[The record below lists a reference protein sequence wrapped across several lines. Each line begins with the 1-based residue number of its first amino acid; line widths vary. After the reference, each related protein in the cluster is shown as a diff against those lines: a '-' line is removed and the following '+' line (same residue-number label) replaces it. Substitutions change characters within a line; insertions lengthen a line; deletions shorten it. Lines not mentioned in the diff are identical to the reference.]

1 MNFVTGWQLLR
12 HGEDGPVQLQ
22 VQLREDPAAKSPAL
36 HRVRG
41 ASGREEKHQLAVR
54 RILGLR
60 IPGLDLLQS
69 SKLQY
74 LGHN

>member
-1 MNFVTGWQLLR
+1 M
-12 HGEDGPVQLQ
+12 QLQ

-41 ASGREEKHQLAVR
+41 ASGREEEHQLAVR

-69 SKLQY
+69 SKLL
-74 LGHN
+74 LGPVQSYFKGNKLRDEFELYT